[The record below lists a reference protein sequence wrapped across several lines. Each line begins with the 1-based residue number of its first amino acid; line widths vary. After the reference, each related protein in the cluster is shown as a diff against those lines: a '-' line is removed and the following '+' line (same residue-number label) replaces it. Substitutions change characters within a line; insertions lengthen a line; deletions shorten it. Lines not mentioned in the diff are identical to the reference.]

1 MAWIL
6 LLLAFACFLVP
17 YFTTSFA
24 LGALCL
30 ALALLLMLAAMAML
44 LARRLQNTSRR
55 DVEILS
61 ASELHALRERALSE
75 QPSAGESAGPS
86 DPARDPPSALSG

>member
-6 LLLAFACFLVP
+6 LLLAVACFLVP

-30 ALALLLMLAAMAML
+30 ALALMLLLAAMAML
-44 LARRLQNTSRR
+44 LASRLQSTSRR

-61 ASELHALRERALSE
+61 PSELHALRERVLSE
-75 QPSAGESAGPS
+75 QPPSNERGGPS
-86 DPARDPPSALSG
+86 DPARDPPSALSE